1 MKLLDLTLAT
11 PAHNLALDEAL
22 LNQAESHPESIPSGV
37 LRLWES
43 PEPFVV
49 AGRATRLHE
58 EVNMK
63 ACKGDGIQVL
73 RRCSGGTAVVAGP
86 GCLMY
91 ALVLG
96 YDEHP
101 DLKIVDAAHRY
112 VMGKLQRAL
121 ARLTPD
127 VQFRGTC
134 DLSLGE
140 LKFSGNALRCKR
152 SHLLY
157 HGTVLYDFP
166 LDRIQHW
173 LGNPPRQP
181 EYRQNRSHDS
191 FITNFPFPVAE
202 IRAAICQEWNA
213 INHLERWPQHS
224 TEALVES
231 RYSRDT
237 WHRRLL

>member
-11 PAHNLALDEAL
+11 PAENLALDEAL
-22 LNQAESHPESIPSGV
+22 LNQAESLPESTSAGV

-49 AGRATRLHE
+49 AGRATRLQE
-58 EVNMK
+58 EVNLK
-63 ACKGDGIQVL
+63 ACEADGIPVL
-73 RRCSGGTAVVAGP
+73 RRCSGGTSVVAGP

-91 ALVLG
+91 AVVLS
-96 YDEHP
+96 YRDHP
-101 DLKIVDAAHRY
+101 DLKVVDAAHRH
-112 VMGKLQRAL
+112 VMSKLQRAL
-121 ARLTPD
+121 AEFSPD

-134 DLSLGE
+134 DLCLGE

-166 LDRIQHW
+166 LDRIERW
-173 LGNPPRQP
+173 LGDPPRQP
-181 EYRQNRSHDS
+181 EYRQNRSHES
-191 FITNFPFPVAE
+191 FITNFPFPVADL
-202 IRAAICQEWNA
+202 RAAICREWQA
-213 INHLERWPQHS
+213 AEPLEPWPREA
-224 TEALVES
+224 TEALVAS
-231 RYSRDT
+231 RYTRDT